1 MARRS
6 PGGGGRGAAISA
18 HPAVRAAKR
27 AWPVLIAAYRR
38 WDQLTPAQQERYR
51 RMASEYT
58 RRGRETLGRRRRR

>member
-1 MARRS
+1 MANRAA
-6 PGGGGRGAAISA
+6 GRGRRARGAGG

-38 WDQLTPAQQERYR
+38 WEQLTPAQRERYR

-58 RRGRETLGRRRRR
+58 RRGRDTLGRRRRP